1 MKTRRTLAVLLAV
14 GMLLGLGG
22 AAQAAISAVA
32 NGDFELPGPV
42 PIGTFNNAPFPNW
55 TEFESASWG
64 GLAAYATLRIGA
76 PGFGY
81 PAAAA
86 SNGQTIVQLS
96 NDLGP
101 SGMYQDLGTMV
112 AGETYTF
119 SATIS
124 NSSTVSQVNDYRF
137 SFIGDYVGDPLL
149 TPAGNILASITQAD
163 FSVPGAPT
171 GGAMPATFNYTAAAA
186 DNGKTLRLQL
196 ESLTTNPPLGR
207 TGVDNVTV
215 TGGTPPPPTGLW
227 SVDLQAT
234 GALPMS
240 GVEPA
245 YGYGN
250 VWNMVEAPHWTAITP
265 SKSQALYDSDGTAT
279 DATFSVLTP
288 FSTLNAVGFDTVLT
302 QDFFLFGVQNLPDH
316 MDWEISGLIPGA
328 EYEMYNYRAP
338 VVGRDF
344 FMSIDTDGDAIID
357 TTQSI
362 VSTVTGSGA
371 SDSDR
376 GALFL
381 SLIKAD
387 PSGVIRGQL
396 AGGGEVNWS
405 GFQLRLVSQP
415 PTGDIPEPA
424 TMAMLAL
431 AFAGLGGYVRRRRN
445 A

>member
-14 GMLLGLGG
+14 GMLLGLAG
-22 AAQAAISAVA
+22 AAQAAISGVA
-32 NGDFELPGPV
+32 NGDFELPAPV
-42 PIGTFNNAPFPNW
+42 PVGTYNGAPFSNW

-64 GLAAYATLRIGA
+64 GSAAYATLRIGA

-86 SNGQTIVQLS
+86 SNGQTIVQIS

-112 AGETYTF
+112 AGEQYSF

-124 NSSTVSQVNDYRF
+124 NSSTVPQVNDYRF
-137 SFIGDYVGDPLL
+137 SFIGDYVGDPFL
-149 TPAGNILASITQAD
+149 TPAGNILAAITQAD

-171 GGAMPATFNYTAAAA
+171 GGATLATFDYTATAA

-207 TGVDNVTV
+207 TGVDNVSV
-215 TGGTPPPPTGLW
+215 TGGATPPATGLW

-234 GALPMS
+234 GASPMS

-245 YGYGN
+245 YGHGN
-250 VWNMVEAPHWTAITP
+250 VWNMVEAPHWTVISP
-265 SKSQALYDSDGTAT
+265 SKSQALHDSDGTPT
-279 DATFSVLTP
+279 GATFSVFTP
-288 FSTLNAVGFDTVLT
+288 LSTLNAVGFDTVLT
-302 QDFFLFGVQNLPDH
+302 QDFFLFGVGNLPNQ
-316 MDWEISGLIPGA
+316 MDWEINGLAPGA

-344 FMSIDTDGDAIID
+344 FMSIDTDGDGIVD
-357 TTQSI
+357 TMQSI
-362 VSTVTGSGA
+362 VSTITGSGA

-405 GFQLRLVSQP
+405 GFQLRMVSEP
-415 PTGDIPEPA
+415 GDIPEPA
-424 TMAMLAL
+424 TIAMLTL
-431 AFAGLGGYVRRRRN
+431 AFAGLGGYVRRRRTV
-445 A
+445 